1 MKDRFY
7 QKDEVLGE
15 GEMEDEA
22 EEGEGIQA
30 LEKMAWL
37 RWLFFLLGTLGP
49 AIKMC
54 AMRGI
59 PWTQGWSMMFLASFL
74 VFEGLSIMN
83 WATRSKSSPSN
94 MAPGARTLHEQVTFA
109 YSDLPPRFRKIEKWL
124 AGIGI
129 FLHCSI
135 LLWAV
140 MDIWTLRIPSSKVKE
155 ILPDSLMLSV
165 AIIWLAYAGILLA
178 WTFIL
183 VVGWAMLALILKAL
197 EWFSAARNG
206 SSIPQFFTLLDALL
220 VIAVMATGIGV
231 IVWVLFDQH
240 LLIDML
246 LSLVTFGAIPAF
258 IYGVEIVCKWSPKVG
273 ATLLVREGENG
284 DTDRYVV
291 YCLAFFLVNITVSV
305 LWYSL
310 RYDSDGTVNPG
321 WTGIFG

>member
-7 QKDEVLGE
+7 QKEEVLGE
-15 GEMEDEA
+15 GEREDEA

-30 LEKMAWL
+30 LEKMTWL

-54 AMRGI
+54 AMRCI
-59 PWTQGWSMMFLASFL
+59 PWTQSWGMMFLACFL
-74 VFEGLSIMN
+74 VFEGISIVN
-83 WATRSKSSPSN
+83 WASRSKFSVSN
-94 MAPGARTLHEQVTFA
+94 TARGERELHEQVSFA
-109 YSDLPPRFRKIEKWL
+109 YSDLPRRFREIEKWL

-129 FLHCSI
+129 FLHCSTLI
-135 LLWAV
+135 WAV
-140 MDIWTLRIPSSKVKE
+140 MDIWTLRIPSSKVRVG
-155 ILPDSLMLSV
+155 LPDSLMLAV
-165 AIIWLAYAGILLA
+165 AFIWLTISIFSLLMG
-178 WTFIL
+178 L
-183 VVGWAMLALILKAL
+183 AMLALILKAL

-206 SSIPQFFTLLDALL
+206 SSIPQFFPLLDALL

-240 LLIDML
+240 LLIDVL
-246 LSLVTFGAIPAF
+246 LFLVTFGAIPAF

-273 ATLLVREGENG
+273 ATLLVSEGENG
-284 DTDRYVV
+284 DTDRYAI
-291 YCLAFFLVNITVSV
+291 YCLAFFLVNITVCV

-310 RYDSDGTVNPG
+310 RYDSDGTVNPD